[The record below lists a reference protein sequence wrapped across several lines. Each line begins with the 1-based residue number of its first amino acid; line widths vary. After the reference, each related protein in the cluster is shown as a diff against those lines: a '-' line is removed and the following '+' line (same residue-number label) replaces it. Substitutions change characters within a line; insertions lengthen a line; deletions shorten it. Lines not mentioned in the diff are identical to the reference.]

1 MADTMISAGGGLSK
15 KKLALANAAESDVL
29 SGKRFYAGSKVIKE
43 GRMPNRGSWG
53 TSLSPGGVATVP
65 SGYHNGSGQVTAAAL
80 KTVTMNVASW
90 PHEYP
95 AMEWHYTLTG
105 GTLVGIASLDGASGD
120 GSSNSVDRI
129 RIVGNTIYVQNRQ
142 SGVPNRNITLLYY

>member
-15 KKLALANAAESDVL
+15 MKLALATAAESDVL
-29 SGKRFYAGSKVIKE
+29 SGKKFYAKDKIIKE

-65 SGYHNGSGQVTAAAL
+65 SGFHDGGGRVSAKAL

-90 PHEYP
+90 PHAYP
-95 AMEWHYTLTG
+95 EMEWNYTLTG

-120 GSSNSVDRI
+120 GSTNIVGRI
-129 RIVGNTIYVQNRQ
+129 RIVGNTIYVQNKQ
-142 SGVPNRNITLLYY
+142 GGIPNRNITLLYY